1 MSSKTAKPS
10 KKPAKK
16 PTKATNKKYTNS
28 ELAQLNQLFRSPSI
42 GDLQVAYKTYLAI
55 KGIAKQVEDA
65 LKPVAETEQ
74 KYLADGKADEGY
86 QEFVAGQNQLRKDS
100 PKDDPDGEL
109 VRQLAEYAEANK
121 DLVEAQRE
129 RTAGFQAALDA
140 ESDIKIE
147 CLTED
152 DVPDLFTA
160 ELAASEWDVL
170 SLVISTT

>member
-16 PTKATNKKYTNS
+16 PTRATNKKYTNS

-55 KGIAKQVEDA
+55 KGISKQVEDA

-86 QEFVAGQNQLRKDS
+86 QEFVAGQNQLRKDK
-100 PKDDPDGEL
+100 PDDL
-109 VRQLAEYAEANK
+109 VRALAEHAEANSH
-121 DLVEAQRE
+121 LTVAQRE

-147 CLTED
+147 LLTED
-152 DVPDLFTA
+152 DVPDLFIA
-160 ELAASEWDVL
+160 ELAASEWEVL